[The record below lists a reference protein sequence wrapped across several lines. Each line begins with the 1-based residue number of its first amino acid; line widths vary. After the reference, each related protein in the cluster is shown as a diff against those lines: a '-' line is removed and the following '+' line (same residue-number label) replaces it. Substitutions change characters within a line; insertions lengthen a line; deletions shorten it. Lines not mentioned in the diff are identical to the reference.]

1 MTLPRMVRWIAPAL
15 FLVASTLAAAPA
27 DKWDPARTEP
37 PQTVAELKALQEA
50 VKKTVDKCTPCTVGL
65 MLEFD
70 MKGEGGKKQKVAT
83 AGSGVIVNEDGLVLT
98 VGHVITKP
106 GPGSEVTVILQ
117 DGDKVKH
124 VKGKTLGFNKYLDTG
139 MVQITDKGPN
149 DGKWPYLKPVKSG
162 ELKKGQ
168 WVVTLGHPGG
178 WKEGRPPVVR
188 LGQVVDVNTEEH
200 YVRTNCPIVGG
211 DSGGPLFD
219 LNGNVVGIHDK
230 IGDTLAV
237 EHNIHLPIES
247 YKLQWDRLA
256 KGEILDRKSLKA
268 AAEPAY
274 LGITFDNE
282 FQGGGKVI
290 DLDEDGPAAAG
301 GVKINDVIAEFDGVK
316 VGSADDIR
324 DQLRKKRAGELVE
337 VSVKRASK
345 SVVLSVK
352 LAKKI

>member
-1 MTLPRMVRWIAPAL
+1 MVRWIAPAL
-15 FLVASTLAAAPA
+15 LLIVSTAIAAPPE
-27 DKWDPARTEP
+27 KWDATRTTP
-37 PQTVAELKALQEA
+37 PETVAELKSLQEA
-50 VKKTVDKCTPCTVGL
+50 VKKTVEKCTPCTVGL
-65 MLEFD
+65 FLEFD
-70 MKGEGGKKQKVAT
+70 AKGPGGKKDKVGT
-83 AGSGVIVNEDGLVLT
+83 YGSGVIVSEDGLVLT

-117 DGDKVKH
+117 DGDKVKR

-139 MVQITDKGPN
+139 MVQITDKGPD
-149 DGKWPYLKPVKSG
+149 DGKWPFLKPVKSG
-162 ELKKGQ
+162 ALKKGQ

-247 YKLQWDRLA
+247 YQLQWDRLV
-256 KGEILDRKSLKA
+256 KGEILDRRSLKA

-274 LGITFDNE
+274 LGVTFDND
-282 FQGGGKVI
+282 FQGGGKVLE
-290 DLDEDGPAAAG
+290 LDEDGPAAAA
-301 GVKINDVIAEFDGVK
+301 GVKANDVIVEFDGVK
-316 VGSADDIR
+316 VGSADDVR
-324 DQLRKKRAGELVE
+324 DQLRKKKPLEEVE
-337 VSVKRASK
+337 VSVKRAAK
-345 SVVLSVK
+345 VVVLTVK
-352 LAKKI
+352 LARKS